1 MNQKIDISIVIVNYN
16 VKDFLNDCIQSIY
29 KSIFKGSYEIIVV
42 DNNSNDNSTKE
53 LSTIYPQIKF
63 IPLEENLGFSKA
75 NNIGFKEAKGEFILI
90 LNPDTI
96 LNSDTLQKTY
106 DFFNTMSG
114 IGAVGCKVLNNDLS
128 FQLACRRSFPTPWNS
143 FCKLFG
149 LQQIF
154 PKSKLFSKY
163 NLTYLDENM
172 TYEVDALIGAFI
184 LTKKN
189 VLEEI
194 GGFDESYFMYGEDL
208 DLCYKIKKKNYK
220 IFYFH
225 ETSIIHFKGE
235 STKRSN
241 LNEVR
246 HFYNA
251 MQIFVSK
258 HYSHS
263 FTFLSLLRVGIK
275 IREIITYFI
284 KYKLD
289 ILLII
294 LDLILISIIFPISN
308 KLRFGNFS
316 GYPVENYFVYLYIVS
331 FFGIF
336 AQFISGNYFE
346 KDNSIRKGLIAGGI
360 TLLGAG
366 FFLYTLRGLD
376 LSRIVLFITSMS
388 FGVLSFFLRKL
399 FFLKSDFK
407 SNNYLIYGDKNLRDE
422 IYNELILKKLNVK
435 IANNENQVFSILK
448 EKTPYNIIVCDNSD
462 LIDFKE
468 KITQYS
474 ENINSIINITDFKDF
489 QFKYSISNTL
499 YGSSFNKSKLDLLR
513 IKFIKRFIDI
523 FVSSF
528 LLTIGF
534 LFILFNK
541 NMFKNVLLLLAGKK
555 TLVGLE
561 ATNKKINYKIGL
573 FSLAKLNNSL
583 LEENISELNKYYI
596 NNYSLTL
603 DFDIFIKSIF
613 NKKR

>member
-1 MNQKIDISIVIVNYN
+1 MKQKIDISIVIVNYN

-29 KSIFKGSYEIIVV
+29 KSIFKGNYEIIVV
-42 DNNSNDNSTKE
+42 DNNSSDDSIKE
-53 LSTIYPQIKF
+53 LSTIFPHINF

-75 NNIGFKEAKGEFILI
+75 NNIGFKEAKGEFVLI

-106 DFFNTMSG
+106 DFFNSKSD

-149 LQQIF
+149 FQNLF
-154 PKSKLFSKY
+154 PNSKFFASY
-163 NLTYLDENM
+163 NLIYLDENK

-184 LTKKN
+184 FTKKSI
-189 VLEEI
+189 LEEI
-194 GGFDESYFMYGEDL
+194 NGFDESYFMYGEDL
-208 DLCYKIKKKNYK
+208 DLCYKIKKNKNK
-220 IFYFH
+220 IYYFH

-235 STKRSN
+235 STRRSN
-241 LNEVR
+241 LNEVK

-258 HYSHS
+258 HYAHS

-275 IREIITYFI
+275 IREIITYFM

-289 ILLII
+289 ILLVI
-294 LDLILISIIFPISN
+294 LDLFIISIIFPIAN
-308 KLRFGNFS
+308 KLRFGNFG
-316 GYPVENYFVYLYIVS
+316 GYPVENYFIYLYIVS
-331 FFGIF
+331 IFGIF

-346 KDNSIRKGLIAGGI
+346 KDNSIRKGLIAGII

-388 FGVLSFFLRKL
+388 FGILSFLLRKL
-399 FFLKSDFK
+399 FFFKVALKS
-407 SNNYLIYGDKNLRDE
+407 SNYLIYGDKKLRNE

-435 IANNENQVFSILK
+435 IANNENQIYSILK
-448 EKTPYNIIVCDNSD
+448 ENISYNIILCDNSD
-462 LIDFKE
+462 LIEFKE
-468 KITQYS
+468 KVSQYTDS
-474 ENINSIINITDFKDF
+474 INSIINISDFKDF
-489 QFKYSISNTL
+489 QFKHSISNTL
-499 YGSSFNKSKLDLLR
+499 SNYTFNKSKLDLLR
-513 IKFIKRFIDI
+513 VKFIKRIIDI
-523 FVSSF
+523 FF
-528 LLTIGF
+528 ALCTLTFGL
-534 LFILFNK
+534 LFIISNK
-541 NMFKNVLLLLAGKK
+541 TKIKNVLQVLKGEK
-555 TLVGLE
+555 TLVGLKE
-561 ATNKKINYKIGL
+561 TNKKLKYKIGI
-573 FSLAKLNNSL
+573 FSLAELDNSQ

-596 NNYSLTL
+596 SNYSLTL

-613 NKKR
+613 NKNR